1 MGVLPQLVV
10 VKFRDLERETAL
22 ERRILAR
29 SGKEVA
35 LTPEWLIHYR

>member
-1 MGVLPQLVV
+1 MAVLLQLVV

-22 ERRILAR
+22 ERRVLAR

-35 LTPEWLIHYR
+35 LALEWIIH